1 MSKNISNLSGR
12 IGLKDNL
19 FKQISEN
26 TLSDNPQDIKE
37 IAKKHNLGVS
47 TLHGAESFYEFLRPS
62 HREKKAFVCNG
73 SACMCAG
80 TQDKLKD
87 KLKEKLGDDKVGEMF
102 CLGHCYENHAFHYDG
117 ENYAGKDIEKIDQ
130 ILKGEEI
137 KQEKF
142 FSKSFATTSFLMDD
156 KLSSTDQFKDQLSKF
171 LKSDKKEIV
180 KSLLDSNLT
189 GRGGAGFPT
198 GMKWDF
204 CSKAKGDKKYV
215 ICNADEGDSGAF
227 SDRYLLEDQPL
238 KVIFGMVMC
247 GFVIGSDEGVLYIRG
262 EYPKSIEALNGSI
275 NELKKL
281 GLLGEN
287 ILGTDFSFDLGI
299 CIGQGAYICGEE
311 TALIA
316 SIEAI
321 NGSINELKKLGLL
334 GENILGTNFS
344 FDLGICIGQG
354 AYICGE
360 ETALI
365 ASIEGRRAEVD
376 VRPPFPVTEGL
387 YKKPTV
393 VNNVET
399 LAAAT
404 GILINGSEK
413 FSSIGNKKSAGTKL
427 VCLDSFFNNPGVY
440 EIDMGTPMKK
450 IFNEIGGGYK
460 EPLKAFQ
467 IGGPLGG
474 VVPLSEIENL
484 NLDFQ
489 EFTAKGFMLGHAS
502 VVSIPKDFSMA
513 EYIHH
518 LFEFSA
524 EESCGK
530 CFPGRLGSYR
540 GKEMFDQAKKKTAK
554 IPLKLLEELLVTMKK
569 GCLCALCGAIP
580 TPIQNIL
587 KYFGDEMKND
597 MVKDN

>member
-1 MSKNISNLSGR
+1 MSKNISKLSGR

-19 FKQISEN
+19 FQKLSERS
-26 TLSDNPQDIKE
+26 LSSKNGEGIKE
-37 IAKKHNLGVS
+37 IADKYHVGVS
-47 TLHGAESFYEFLRPS
+47 TIHGAESFYEFLRPE
-62 HREKKAFVCNG
+62 HRAKKAFVCNG

-80 TQDKLKD
+80 TQGNLKKKLQ
-87 KLKEKLGDDKVGEMF
+87 EKLGKDKVGEMF
-102 CLGHCYENHAFHYDG
+102 CLGYCYENHAFHYDG
-117 ENYAGKDIEKIDQ
+117 KNYAGKDINKIEQ
-130 ILKGEEI
+130 IIKGDEI
-137 KQEKF
+137 IQKKF
-142 FSKSFATTSFLMDD
+142 ISKSFAKTSFLMDD
-156 KLSSTDQFKDQLSKF
+156 KLSDLDKFKNELNHF
-171 LKSDKKEIV
+171 LKIDKKEIIQ
-180 KSLLDSNLT
+180 SLLFSNLT

-198 GMKWDF
+198 GLKWDF
-204 CSKAKGDKKYV
+204 CSKTKSDKKYV

-238 KVIFGMVMC
+238 KVIFGMVIC
-247 GFVIGSDEGVLYIRG
+247 GYVIGSDEGVLYIRG

-275 NELKKL
+275 NSLKEA

-287 ILGTDFSFDLGI
+287 ILGSGFSFDL
-299 CIGQGAYICGEE
+299 
-311 TALIA
+311 
-316 SIEAI
+316 
-321 NGSINELKKLGLL
+321 N
-334 GENILGTNFS
+334 
-344 FDLGICIGQG
+344 ICIGQG

-376 VRPPFPVTEGL
+376 VRPPYPVTEGL

-399 LAAAT
+399 LAAAS
-404 GILINGSEK
+404 GILLNGHEK
-413 FSSIGNKKSAGTKL
+413 FAEIGNKKSAGTKL

-450 IFNEIGGGYK
+450 IFYEIGGGLK
-460 EPLKAFQ
+460 EPIKAFQ

-474 VVPLSEIENL
+474 VVPIKEIDKL

-489 EFTAKGFMLGHAS
+489 EFTKAGFMLGHAS
-502 VVSIPKDFSMA
+502 VVSIPEKFNMV

-540 GKEMFDQAKKKTAK
+540 GKEMFDQVKSKTAK
-554 IPLKLLEELLVTMKK
+554 IPLKLLNELLITMQK

-580 TPIQNIL
+580 TPIMNIL
-587 KYFGDEMKND
+587 KYFGDEMKDD
-597 MVKDN
+597 MVKEN

>member
-26 TLSDNPQDIKE
+26 SLSKEPKDIRE

-80 TQDKLKD
+80 TQEPLKE

-102 CLGHCYENHAFHYDG
+102 CLGYCYENHAFHYDG
-117 ENYAGKDIEKIDQ
+117 QNYAGNDIDKID
-130 ILKGEEI
+130 EI
-137 KQEKF
+137 ITGSDLEQEKF
-142 FSKSFATTSFLMDD
+142 YSESFASTSFLMDD
-156 KLSSTDQFKDQLSKF
+156 KLSDINKFKDHLNKF
-171 LKSDKKEIV
+171 INKDKKEII

-215 ICNADEGDSGAF
+215 ICNADEGDSGAY
-227 SDRYLLEDQPL
+227 SDRYLLEDQAL
-238 KVIFGMVMC
+238 KVIFGMVIC
-247 GFVIGSDEGVLYIRG
+247 GYVIGSDEGVLYIRG
-262 EYPKSIEALNGSI
+262 EYPKSIEALNASI
-275 NELKKL
+275 NSLKKE
-281 GLLGEN
+281 GLLGEK
-287 ILGTDFSFDLGI
+287 ILGTD
-299 CIGQGAYICGEE
+299 
-311 TALIA
+311 
-316 SIEAI
+316 
-321 NGSINELKKLGLL
+321 
-334 GENILGTNFS
+334 FS

-399 LAAAT
+399 LAAAA
-404 GILINGSEK
+404 GILLNGAEK
-413 FSSIGNKKSAGTKL
+413 FCAIGNKKSAGTKL
-427 VCLDSFFNNPGVY
+427 VCFDSFFNNPGVY
-440 EIDMGTPMKK
+440 EIEMGTPMKK
-450 IFNEIGGGYK
+450 VLYDIGGGFK
-460 EPLKAFQ
+460 EDIKALQ

-474 VVPLSEIENL
+474 VIPIAEAEKL

-489 EFTAKGFMLGHAS
+489 EFTIAGFMLGHAS
-502 VVSIPKDFSMA
+502 IVSIPKDFPMV

-518 LFEFSA
+518 LFEFTA

-540 GKEMFDQAKKKTAK
+540 GKEMFDQLKSKKAK
-554 IPLKLLEELLVTMKK
+554 IPLKVLNDLLITMKK

-580 TPIQNIL
+580 TPIMNIL

-597 MVKDN
+597 MVNEN

>member
-12 IGLKDNL
+12 IGLKNNL
-19 FKQISEN
+19 FKKISEN
-26 TLSDNPQDIKE
+26 VLSNSPKDIKE
-37 IAKKHNLGVS
+37 IAKEYNLGVS
-47 TLHGAESFYEFLRPS
+47 TLHGAESFYEFLRPA

-80 TQDKLKD
+80 TQEKLKET
-87 KLKEKLGDDKVGEMF
+87 LKEKLGKDKVGEMF
-102 CLGHCYENHAFHYDG
+102 CLGHCYENNAFHYDG

-130 ILKGEEI
+130 ILKGEKI
-137 KQEKF
+137 NQDKF

-156 KLSSTDQFKDQLSKF
+156 KLSSISQVKDQLTKF
-171 LKSDKKEIV
+171 LKTDKKEII

-204 CSKAKGDKKYV
+204 CSKAISEKKYV
-215 ICNADEGDSGAF
+215 VCNADEGDSGAF

-238 KVIFGMVMC
+238 KVLFGMIIC
-247 GFVIGSDEGVLYIRG
+247 GYVIGSNEGVLYIRG
-262 EYPKSIEALNGSI
+262 EYPKSIEAINGCI
-275 NELKKL
+275 NELK
-281 GLLGEN
+281 N
-287 ILGTDFSFDLGI
+287 SR
-299 CIGQGAYICGEE
+299 
-311 TALIA
+311 
-316 SIEAI
+316 
-321 NGSINELKKLGLL
+321 LL

-344 FDLGICIGQG
+344 FDLNICIGQG

-399 LAAAT
+399 LAAAS
-404 GILINGSEK
+404 GILINGADK
-413 FSSIGNKKSAGTKL
+413 FSAIGNKKSAGTKL
-427 VCLDSFFNNPGVY
+427 VCLDSFFNKPGVY
-440 EIDMGTPMKK
+440 EIDMGTPMSK
-450 IFNEIGGGYK
+450 IFNEIGGGHK
-460 EPLKAFQ
+460 EEIKAFQ

-474 VVPLSEIENL
+474 VVPMEEINNL
-484 NLDFQ
+484 NLDFL
-489 EFTAKGFMLGHAS
+489 EFTKKGFMLGHAS
-502 VVSIPKDFSMA
+502 VVSIPKDFPMI

-518 LFEFSA
+518 LFKFSA

-554 IPLKLLEELLVTMKK
+554 IPLKLLNELLVTMQK

-580 TPIQNIL
+580 TPIMNIL

>member
-1 MSKNISNLSGR
+1 VSKNISNLSGR
-12 IGLKDNL
+12 IGLKNNL
-19 FKQISEN
+19 FQKMSERSLN
-26 TLSDNPQDIKE
+26 SKNDQGMKE
-37 IAKKHNLGVS
+37 LAEEYRMGVS
-47 TLHGAESFYEFLRPS
+47 TVHGAESFYEFLRPS
-62 HREKKAFVCNG
+62 HRAKKAFVCNG

-80 TQDKLKD
+80 TQEN
-87 KLKEKLGDDKVGEMF
+87 LKEKLQEKLGKDKVGVMF
-102 CLGHCYENHAFHYDG
+102 CLGHCYENHAFHYNG
-117 ENYAGKDIEKIDQ
+117 ENYAGEDIKKIDQ
-130 ILKGEEI
+130 IVNGEEI

-142 FSKSFATTSFLMDD
+142 FSKSFASTSFLMDD
-156 KLSSTDQFKDQLSKF
+156 KLSTIKQFKDQLSKF
-171 LKSDKKEIV
+171 IKADKKEII

-204 CSKAKGDKKYV
+204 CSKTKSEKKYV
-215 ICNADEGDSGAF
+215 VCNADEGDSGAF

-238 KVIFGMVMC
+238 KVLFGMIIC
-247 GFVIGSDEGVLYIRG
+247 GYVIGGNEGVLYIRG
-262 EYPKSIEALNGSI
+262 EYPKSIEAINGSI
-275 NELKKL
+275 NLLKNEK
-281 GLLGEN
+281 LLGEK
-287 ILGTDFSFDLGI
+287 ILGTDFSFDL
-299 CIGQGAYICGEE
+299 
-311 TALIA
+311 
-316 SIEAI
+316 
-321 NGSINELKKLGLL
+321 N
-334 GENILGTNFS
+334 
-344 FDLGICIGQG
+344 ICIGQG

-399 LAAAT
+399 LAAAS
-404 GILINGSEK
+404 GILINGFEK
-413 FSSIGNKKSAGTKL
+413 FAAIGNKKSAGTKL
-427 VCLDSFFNNPGVY
+427 VCLDSFFNKPGVY
-440 EIDMGTPMKK
+440 EIEMGTPMKK
-450 IFNEIGGGYK
+450 VFYEIGGGLK
-460 EPLKAFQ
+460 KPVKAFQ

-474 VVPLSEIENL
+474 VVPTQEIDKL

-489 EFTAKGFMLGHAS
+489 EFTNAGFMLGHAS
-502 VVSIPKDFSMA
+502 VVSIPKEFSMID
-513 EYIHH
+513 YIHH

-540 GKEMFDQAKKKTAK
+540 GKEMFDQVKKKTAK
-554 IPLKLLEELLVTMKK
+554 IPLKLLNELLITMQK

-580 TPIQNIL
+580 TPIMNIL

-597 MVKDN
+597 IVKEN

>member
-1 MSKNISNLSGR
+1 
-12 IGLKDNL
+12 
-19 FKQISEN
+19 
-26 TLSDNPQDIKE
+26 
-37 IAKKHNLGVS
+37 
-47 TLHGAESFYEFLRPS
+47 
-62 HREKKAFVCNG
+62 
-73 SACMCAG
+73 
-80 TQDKLKD
+80 
-87 KLKEKLGDDKVGEMF
+87 
-102 CLGHCYENHAFHYDG
+102 
-117 ENYAGKDIEKIDQ
+117 
-130 ILKGEEI
+130 
-137 KQEKF
+137 
-142 FSKSFATTSFLMDD
+142 
-156 KLSSTDQFKDQLSKF
+156 
-171 LKSDKKEIV
+171 
-180 KSLLDSNLT
+180 
-189 GRGGAGFPT
+189 
-198 GMKWDF
+198 
-204 CSKAKGDKKYV
+204 
-215 ICNADEGDSGAF
+215 
-227 SDRYLLEDQPL
+227 
-238 KVIFGMVMC
+238 MC

-287 ILGTDFSFDLGI
+287 ILGTD
-299 CIGQGAYICGEE
+299 
-311 TALIA
+311 
-316 SIEAI
+316 
-321 NGSINELKKLGLL
+321 
-334 GENILGTNFS
+334 FS

-474 VVPLSEIENL
+474 VVPLSEMLGINDL
-484 NLDFQ
+484 AP
-489 EFTAKGFMLGHAS
+489 EFTLKNTSKEDVSLSDFTDKT
-502 VVSIPKDFSMA
+502 VVLAFYPGAFTGVCDA
-513 EYIHH
+513 E
-518 LFEFSA
+518 
-524 EESCGK
+524 
-530 CFPGRLGSYR
+530 
-540 GKEMFDQAKKKTAK
+540 M
-554 IPLKLLEELLVTMKK
+554 
-569 GCLCALCGAIP
+569 CALQDNLKSFNDLNAIVLGISVDSP
-580 TPIQNIL
+580 WANGGFSKQYSLEI
-587 KYFGDEMKND
+587 GRASCRER
-597 MVKDN
+597 V

>member
-1 MSKNISNLSGR
+1 VSKNISNLSGR
-12 IGLKDNL
+12 IGLKNNL
-19 FKQISEN
+19 FQKISDRSLN
-26 TLSDNPQDIKE
+26 SSNDDGIKE
-37 IAKKHNLGVS
+37 IADEYNMGVS
-47 TLHGAESFYEFLRPS
+47 TIHGAESFYEFLRPE
-62 HREKKAFVCNG
+62 HRKKKAFVCNG

-80 TQDKLKD
+80 TQDSLKK
-87 KLKEKLGDDKVGEMF
+87 KLKEKLGEDKVGEMF
-102 CLGHCYENHAFHYDG
+102 CLGHCYENSSFHYNG
-117 ENYAGKDIEKIDQ
+117 ENYAGNNIDKIDQ
-130 ILKGEEI
+130 IIKGEDI

-142 FSKSFATTSFLMDD
+142 VSKSFSSTSFLIDD
-156 KLSSTDQFKDQLSKF
+156 KLLNLDQFKSLLKKF
-171 LKSDKKEIV
+171 INLDKKEII
-180 KSLLDSNLT
+180 KSLLDSNLS

-198 GMKWDF
+198 GLKWDF
-204 CSKAKGDKKYV
+204 CAREKSKKKYV

-238 KVIFGMVMC
+238 KVLFGMIIC
-247 GFVIGSDEGVLYIRG
+247 GYVIGSNEGVLYIRG
-262 EYPKSIEALNGSI
+262 EYPKSIEA
-275 NELKKL
+275 
-281 GLLGEN
+281 
-287 ILGTDFSFDLGI
+287 
-299 CIGQGAYICGEE
+299 
-311 TALIA
+311 
-316 SIEAI
+316 I
-321 NGSINELKKLGLL
+321 NGSINALKSSKLL

-344 FDLGICIGQG
+344 FDLNISIGQG

-399 LAAAT
+399 LAVAT
-404 GILINGSEK
+404 GILINGSDK

-427 VCLDSFFNNPGVY
+427 VCFDSFFNNPGVY
-440 EIDMGTPMKK
+440 EVDMCTPMKK
-450 IFNEIGGGYK
+450 IINEIGGGFK
-460 EPLKAFQ
+460 EPVKALQ

-474 VVPLSEIENL
+474 VIPIKEVEKL

-489 EFTAKGFMLGHAS
+489 EFTAAGFMLGHGS
-502 VVSIPKDFSMA
+502 IVSIPKDFSMV

-540 GKEMFDQAKKKTAK
+540 GKEMFDQAINKSKK
-554 IPLKLLEELLVTMKK
+554 IPLKLLNELLITMKN

-580 TPIQNIL
+580 VPIMNIL
-587 KYFGDEMKND
+587 KYFSDEMKD
-597 MVKDN
+597 DIVKDN

>member
-12 IGLKDNL
+12 IGLKNNL
-19 FKQISEN
+19 FQKISERSLASTN
-26 TLSDNPQDIKE
+26 DNGMKE
-37 IAKKHNLGVS
+37 IADQYNVGVS
-47 TLHGAESFYEFLRPS
+47 TIHGAESFYEFLRPS

-80 TQDKLKD
+80 TQVPLKKKLQ
-87 KLKEKLGDDKVGEMF
+87 EKLGENKVGEMF

-117 ENYAGKDIEKIDQ
+117 ENYAGKDINKIDE
-130 ILKGEEI
+130 IIKGKEI

-142 FSKSFATTSFLMDD
+142 FSKSYAKTSFLMDD
-156 KLSSTDQFKDQLSKF
+156 KLSNLDQFKQLFEKVIKIDS
-171 LKSDKKEIV
+171 KEII

-204 CSKAKGDKKYV
+204 CGKTKSEKKYV
-215 ICNADEGDSGAF
+215 VCNADEGDSGAF

-238 KVIFGMVMC
+238 KVLFGMIIC
-247 GFVIGSDEGVLYIRG
+247 GYVIGSNEGVLYIRG
-262 EYPKSIEALNGSI
+262 EYPKSIEAINGSI
-275 NELKKL
+275 NSLKEA

-287 ILGTDFSFDLGI
+287 ILGTNFSFDLNI

-316 SIEAI
+316 SI
-321 NGSINELKKLGLL
+321 
-334 GENILGTNFS
+334 
-344 FDLGICIGQG
+344 D
-354 AYICGE
+354 
-360 ETALI
+360 
-365 ASIEGRRAEVD
+365 GRRAEVD

-404 GILINGSEK
+404 GILIHGADK

-440 EIDMGTPMKK
+440 EIDMGTPIKN
-450 IFNEIGGGYK
+450 IFNDIGGGFK
-460 EPLKAFQ
+460 EAVKALQ

-474 VVPLSEIENL
+474 VVPLTEAEKL

-489 EFTAKGFMLGHAS
+489 EFIEAGFMLGHGS
-502 VVSIPKDFSMA
+502 IVSIPKDFPMV

-540 GKEMFDQAKKKTAK
+540 GKEMFDQFKNKSTK
-554 IPLKLLEELLVTMKK
+554 IPLKLLNELLVTMQK

-580 TPIQNIL
+580 TPIMNIL
-587 KYFGDEMKND
+587 KYFGDELKND
-597 MVKDN
+597 IVKDN

>member
-19 FKQISEN
+19 FQKM
-26 TLSDNPQDIKE
+26 SDRSLNNKNEQGMKE
-37 IAKKHNLGVS
+37 LAEEYKMGVS
-47 TLHGAESFYEFLRPS
+47 TVHGAESFYEFLRPS
-62 HREKKAFVCNG
+62 HREKKAFICNG

-80 TQDKLKD
+80 TQEN
-87 KLKEKLGDDKVGEMF
+87 LKEKLQEKLGKDKVGSMF
-102 CLGHCYENHAFHYDG
+102 CLGHCYENHAFHYNG
-117 ENYAGKDIEKIDQ
+117 ENYAGEDIKNIDQ
-130 ILKGEEI
+130 IINGKEI
-137 KQEKF
+137 KREKF
-142 FSKSFATTSFLMDD
+142 FAKSYATTSFLMDD
-156 KLSSTDQFKDQLSKF
+156 KLSTKDQFKEHLSKF
-171 LKSDKKEIV
+171 LKTDKKEII

-204 CSKAKGDKKYV
+204 CSKTKSEKKYV
-215 ICNADEGDSGAF
+215 VCNADEGDSGAF
-227 SDRYLLEDQPL
+227 SDRYLLEDQSL
-238 KVIFGMVMC
+238 KVLFGMVIC
-247 GFVIGSDEGVLYIRG
+247 GYVIGGNEGVLYIRG
-262 EYPKSIEALNGSI
+262 EYPKSIEAINGSI
-275 NELKKL
+275 NLLKKEK
-281 GLLGEN
+281 LLGEK
-287 ILGTDFSFDLGI
+287 ILGTDFSFDL
-299 CIGQGAYICGEE
+299 
-311 TALIA
+311 
-316 SIEAI
+316 
-321 NGSINELKKLGLL
+321 N
-334 GENILGTNFS
+334 
-344 FDLGICIGQG
+344 ICIGQG

-393 VNNVET
+393 VNNVES

-404 GILINGSEK
+404 GILINGAEK
-413 FSSIGNKKSAGTKL
+413 FSAIGNKKSAGTKL
-427 VCLDSFFNNPGVY
+427 VCLDSFFNKPGVY

-460 EPLKAFQ
+460 KPVKAFQ

-474 VVPLSEIENL
+474 VVPLAEIEKL

-489 EFTAKGFMLGHAS
+489 EFTAGGFMLGHAS
-502 VVSIPKDFSMA
+502 VVSIPKDFNMID
-513 EYIHH
+513 YIHH

-540 GKEMFDQAKKKTAK
+540 GKEMFDQVKNKTAK
-554 IPLKLLEELLVTMKK
+554 IPLKLLNELLITMQK

-580 TPIQNIL
+580 TPIMNIL
-587 KYFGDEMKND
+587 KYFGDELKND
-597 MVKDN
+597 IIKEN

>member
-19 FKQISEN
+19 FKKISEN
-26 TLSDNPQDIKE
+26 SLSNSPKDIKD
-37 IAKKHNLGVS
+37 IAKEYNLGVS

-80 TQDKLKD
+80 TQE
-87 KLKEKLGDDKVGEMF
+87 KLKETLKSKLGDDKVGEMF
-102 CLGHCYENHAFHYDG
+102 CLGHCYENKAFHYDG
-117 ENYAGKDIEKIDQ
+117 ENYAGNDIEKIDQ
-130 ILKGEEI
+130 IIKGEKI
-137 KQEKF
+137 DQDKY
-142 FSKSFATTSFLMDD
+142 FSKSFASTSFLMDD
-156 KLSSTDQFKDQLSKF
+156 KLSTIEKFKDHLDVV
-171 LKSDKKEIV
+171 LKKDKKEIIQ
-180 KSLLDSNLT
+180 SLLNSNLT

-204 CSKAKGDKKYV
+204 CSKAPGDKKYV

-247 GFVIGSDEGVLYIRG
+247 GYVIGSNEGVLYIRG
-262 EYPKSIEALNGSI
+262 EYPKSIEA
-275 NELKKL
+275 
-281 GLLGEN
+281 
-287 ILGTDFSFDLGI
+287 
-299 CIGQGAYICGEE
+299 
-311 TALIA
+311 
-316 SIEAI
+316 I
-321 NGSINELKKLGLL
+321 NGCINQLKQDGLL

-344 FDLGICIGQG
+344 FDLNICIGQG

-399 LAAAT
+399 LAAAA
-404 GILINGSEK
+404 GIILNGAEK
-413 FSSIGNKKSAGTKL
+413 FSAIGNKKSAGTKL
-427 VCLDSFFNNPGVY
+427 VCLDSFFNNPGIY
-440 EIDMGTPMKK
+440 EIEMGTPMKK
-450 IFNEIGGGYK
+450 IFEEIGGGYK
-460 EPLKAFQ
+460 EPVKAFQ

-474 VVPLSEIENL
+474 VVPLSEIDNL

-502 VVSIPKDFSMA
+502 VVSIPKDFPMT

-540 GKEMFDQAKKKTAK
+540 GKEMFDQFKNKTAK
-554 IPLKLLEELLVTMKK
+554 IPLKLLNELLVTMQK

-580 TPIQNIL
+580 TPIMNIL

>member
-1 MSKNISNLSGR
+1 VSKNISNLSGR

-19 FKQISEN
+19 FQKISEN
-26 TLSDNPQDIKE
+26 SLSKSPKDIKE
-37 IAKKHNLGVS
+37 IAKEYNLGVS

-80 TQDKLKD
+80 TQDKLKET
-87 KLKEKLGDDKVGEMF
+87 LKSKLGDDKVGEMF
-102 CLGHCYENHAFHYDG
+102 CLGHCYENKAFHYDG
-117 ENYAGKDIEKIDQ
+117 ENYAGNDIEKIDQ
-130 ILKGEEI
+130 IIKGEKI
-137 KQEKF
+137 DQDKY
-142 FSKSFATTSFLMDD
+142 FSKSFASTSFLMDD
-156 KLSSTDQFKDQLSKF
+156 KLSTIEKFKDQLNLIINK
-171 LKSDKKEIV
+171 DKKEIIQ
-180 KSLLDSNLT
+180 SLLDSNLT

-204 CSKAKGDKKYV
+204 CSKAPGDKKYV

-238 KVIFGMVMC
+238 KVIFGMVVC
-247 GFVIGSDEGVLYIRG
+247 GYVIGSNEGVLYIRG
-262 EYPKSIEALNGSI
+262 EYPKSIEA
-275 NELKKL
+275 
-281 GLLGEN
+281 
-287 ILGTDFSFDLGI
+287 
-299 CIGQGAYICGEE
+299 
-311 TALIA
+311 
-316 SIEAI
+316 I
-321 NGSINELKKLGLL
+321 NGCINLLKQEGLL
-334 GENILGTNFS
+334 GENILGTNFK
-344 FDLGICIGQG
+344 FDLNICIGQG

-399 LAAAT
+399 LAAAA
-404 GILINGSEK
+404 GILLNGAEK
-413 FSSIGNKKSAGTKL
+413 FSAIGNKKSAGTKL
-427 VCLDSFFNNPGVY
+427 VCLDSFFNNPGIY
-440 EIDMGTPMKK
+440 EIEMGTPMKK
-450 IFNEIGGGYK
+450 IFEEIGGGYK
-460 EPLKAFQ
+460 EPVKAFQ

-502 VVSIPKDFSMA
+502 VVSIPKDFPMT

-540 GKEMFDQAKKKTAK
+540 GKEMFDQFKSKTAK
-554 IPLKLLEELLVTMKK
+554 IPLKLLNELLVTMQK

-580 TPIQNIL
+580 TPIMNIL

>member
-1 MSKNISNLSGR
+1 MSKNISNLSGKV
-12 IGLKDNL
+12 GLKYNL
-19 FKQISEN
+19 FQKI
-26 TLSDNPQDIKE
+26 SDNVLNNHPKDNKDIANE
-37 IAKKHNLGVS
+37 YNLGVS
-47 TLHGAESFYEFLRPS
+47 TVYGAESFYEFLRPA

-73 SACMCAG
+73 SACMCSG
-80 TQDKLKD
+80 TQDKLKET
-87 KLKEKLGDDKVGEMF
+87 LREKLGKDKVGTMF
-102 CLGHCYENHAFHYDG
+102 CLGYCYENNAFHYNG

-130 ILKGEEI
+130 IIKGEKI
-137 KQEKF
+137 QQDKY
-142 FSKSFATTSFLMDD
+142 FSKSYATTSFLMDD
-156 KLSSTDQFKDQLSKF
+156 KLLSISQVKEQLTKF
-171 LKSDKKEIV
+171 LKTDKKEII
-180 KSLLDSNLT
+180 KSILDSNLT

-204 CSKAKGDKKYV
+204 CSREKVKKKYV

-238 KVIFGMVMC
+238 KVLFAMIIC
-247 GFVIGSDEGVLYIRG
+247 GYVIGGDEGVLYIRG
-262 EYPKSIEALNGSI
+262 EYPKSIEAINGCI
-275 NELKKL
+275 NELKKA

-287 ILGTDFSFDLGI
+287 ILGTGFSFDI
-299 CIGQGAYICGEE
+299 Y
-311 TALIA
+311 
-316 SIEAI
+316 
-321 NGSINELKKLGLL
+321 
-334 GENILGTNFS
+334 
-344 FDLGICIGQG
+344 ICIGQG

-399 LAAAT
+399 LAAVT
-404 GILINGSEK
+404 GILINGADK
-413 FSSIGNKKSAGTKL
+413 FAAIGNKKSAGTKL
-427 VCLDSFFNNPGVY
+427 VCLDSFFKNPGVY

-460 EPLKAFQ
+460 EPVKAFQ

-474 VVPLSEIENL
+474 VVPLSEIDNL

-489 EFTAKGFMLGHAS
+489 EFSAKGFMLGHAS
-502 VVSIPKDFSMA
+502 VVSIPKDFPMV

-540 GKEMFDQAKKKTAK
+540 GKEMFDQVKNKTAK
-554 IPLKLLEELLVTMKK
+554 IPMQLLNDLLKTMQK

-580 TPIQNIL
+580 TPINNIL
-587 KYFGDEMKND
+587 KYFSSEMKND
-597 MVKDN
+597 ISA

>member
-19 FKQISEN
+19 FKKISEN
-26 TLSDNPQDIKE
+26 SLSNSPKDIKD
-37 IAKKHNLGVS
+37 IAKEYNLGVS

-80 TQDKLKD
+80 TQE
-87 KLKEKLGDDKVGEMF
+87 KLKETLKSKLGDDKVGEMF
-102 CLGHCYENHAFHYDG
+102 CLGHCYENKAFHYDG
-117 ENYAGKDIEKIDQ
+117 ENYAGNDIEKIDQ
-130 ILKGEEI
+130 IIKGEKI
-137 KQEKF
+137 DQDKY
-142 FSKSFATTSFLMDD
+142 FSKSFASTSFLMDD
-156 KLSSTDQFKDQLSKF
+156 KLSTIEKFKDHLDDV
-171 LKSDKKEIV
+171 LKKDKKEIIQ
-180 KSLLDSNLT
+180 SLLNSNLT

-204 CSKAKGDKKYV
+204 CSKAPGDKKYV

-247 GFVIGSDEGVLYIRG
+247 GYVIGSNEGVLYIRG
-262 EYPKSIEALNGSI
+262 EYPKSIEA
-275 NELKKL
+275 
-281 GLLGEN
+281 
-287 ILGTDFSFDLGI
+287 
-299 CIGQGAYICGEE
+299 
-311 TALIA
+311 
-316 SIEAI
+316 I
-321 NGSINELKKLGLL
+321 NGCINQLKQDGLL

-344 FDLGICIGQG
+344 FDLNICIGQG

-399 LAAAT
+399 LAAAA
-404 GILINGSEK
+404 GILLNGAEK

-427 VCLDSFFNNPGVY
+427 VCLDSFFNNPGIY
-440 EIDMGTPMKK
+440 EIEMGTPMEK
-450 IFNEIGGGYK
+450 IFEEIGGGYK
-460 EPLKAFQ
+460 EPVKAFQ

-474 VVPLSEIENL
+474 VVPLSEIDNL

-489 EFTAKGFMLGHAS
+489 DFTAKGFMLGHAS
-502 VVSIPKDFSMA
+502 VVSIPKDFPMT

-540 GKEMFDQAKKKTAK
+540 GKEMFDQFKNKTAK
-554 IPLKLLEELLVTMKK
+554 IPLKLLNELLVTMQK

-580 TPIQNIL
+580 TPIMNIL

>member
-12 IGLKDNL
+12 VGLKNNL
-19 FKQISEN
+19 FKKISEN
-26 TLSDNPQDIKE
+26 VLSNSPKDIKD
-37 IAKKHNLGVS
+37 IAKEYNLGVS
-47 TLHGAESFYEFLRPS
+47 TLHGAESFYEFLRPA

-80 TQDKLKD
+80 TQEKLKET
-87 KLKEKLGDDKVGEMF
+87 LKEKLGNDKVGEMF
-102 CLGHCYENHAFHYDG
+102 CLGHCYENNAFHYNG

-130 ILKGEEI
+130 ILKGEKI
-137 KQEKF
+137 NQDKF

-156 KLSSTDQFKDQLSKF
+156 KLSSISQVEQHLAQF
-171 LKSDKKEIV
+171 LKLDKKEII

-204 CSKAKGDKKYV
+204 CSKAVSEKKYV

-238 KVIFGMVMC
+238 KVLFGMIIC
-247 GFVIGSDEGVLYIRG
+247 GYVIGSNEGVLYIRG
-262 EYPKSIEALNGSI
+262 EYPKSIEAINGCI
-275 NELKKL
+275 NELKK
-281 GLLGEN
+281 
-287 ILGTDFSFDLGI
+287 S
-299 CIGQGAYICGEE
+299 
-311 TALIA
+311 
-316 SIEAI
+316 
-321 NGSINELKKLGLL
+321 GLL

-344 FDLGICIGQG
+344 FDLNICIGQG

-404 GILINGSEK
+404 GILINGAEK
-413 FSSIGNKKSAGTKL
+413 FSAIGNKKSAGTKL

-440 EIDMGTPMKK
+440 EIDMGTPMSK

-460 EPLKAFQ
+460 EEIKAFQ
-467 IGGPLGG
+467 VGGPLGG
-474 VVPLSEIENL
+474 VVPLEEINNL

-502 VVSIPKDFSMA
+502 VVSIPKDFPMI

-554 IPLKLLEELLVTMKK
+554 IPLKLLNELLVTMQK

-580 TPIQNIL
+580 TPIMNIL

>member
-1 MSKNISNLSGR
+1 VSKNISNLSGR
-12 IGLKDNL
+12 VGLKNNL
-19 FKQISEN
+19 FQKMSERSLNSKNDQGMKELAEEYKMGIS
-26 TLSDNPQDIKE
+26 T
-37 IAKKHNLGVS
+37 V
-47 TLHGAESFYEFLRPS
+47 HGAESFYEFLRPS
-62 HREKKAFVCNG
+62 HRAKKAFVCNG

-80 TQDKLKD
+80 TQEG
-87 KLKEKLGDDKVGEMF
+87 LKEKLQEKLGKDKVGAMF
-102 CLGHCYENHAFHYDG
+102 CLGHCYENNAFHYDG
-117 ENYAGKDIEKIDQ
+117 ENYAGDDIKKIDQ
-130 ILKGEEI
+130 IIKGEEI

-142 FSKSFATTSFLMDD
+142 FAKSYASTSFLMDD
-156 KLSSTDQFKDQLSKF
+156 KLSSVEQFRDQLSKY
-171 LKSDKKEIV
+171 LKTDKKEII

-198 GMKWDF
+198 GLKWDF
-204 CSKAKGDKKYV
+204 CSKTKSEKKYV
-215 ICNADEGDSGAF
+215 VCNADEGDSGAF
-227 SDRYLLEDQPL
+227 SDRYLLEDQTL
-238 KVIFGMVMC
+238 KVLFGMVIC
-247 GFVIGSDEGVLYIRG
+247 GYVIGGNEGVLYIRG
-262 EYPKSIEALNGSI
+262 EYPKSIEAINGSI
-275 NELKKL
+275 NLLKKEK
-281 GLLGEN
+281 LLGED
-287 ILGTDFSFDLGI
+287 ILGTDFSFDL
-299 CIGQGAYICGEE
+299 
-311 TALIA
+311 
-316 SIEAI
+316 
-321 NGSINELKKLGLL
+321 N
-334 GENILGTNFS
+334 
-344 FDLGICIGQG
+344 ICIGQG

-393 VNNVET
+393 VNNVES

-404 GILINGSEK
+404 GILINGAEK
-413 FSSIGNKKSAGTKL
+413 FSAIGNKKSAGTKL

-440 EIDMGTPMKK
+440 EIDMGTPIKK

-460 EPLKAFQ
+460 EPIKAFQ

-474 VVPLSEIENL
+474 VVPLEEAEKL

-489 EFTAKGFMLGHAS
+489 EFTAGGFMLGHAS
-502 VVSIPKDFSMA
+502 VVSIPKDFNMI

-540 GKEMFDQAKKKTAK
+540 GKEMFDQVKNKTSK
-554 IPLKLLEELLVTMKK
+554 IPLKLLNELLVTMQK

-580 TPIQNIL
+580 TPIMNIL
-587 KYFGDEMKND
+587 KYFGDELKND
-597 MVKDN
+597 IIKEN

>member
-1 MSKNISNLSGR
+1 MSKNISNLSGKV
-12 IGLKDNL
+12 GLKYNL
-19 FKQISEN
+19 FQKI
-26 TLSDNPQDIKE
+26 SDNVLKNHPKDNKDIANE
-37 IAKKHNLGVS
+37 YNLGVS
-47 TLHGAESFYEFLRPS
+47 TVYGAESFYEFLRPA

-73 SACMCAG
+73 SACMCSG
-80 TQDKLKD
+80 TQDKLKET
-87 KLKEKLGDDKVGEMF
+87 LREKLGKDKVGTMF
-102 CLGHCYENHAFHYDG
+102 CLGYCYENNAFHYNG

-130 ILKGEEI
+130 IIKGEKI
-137 KQEKF
+137 QQDKY
-142 FSKSFATTSFLMDD
+142 FSKSYATTSFLMDD
-156 KLSSTDQFKDQLSKF
+156 KLLSISQVKEQLTKF
-171 LKSDKKEIV
+171 LKTDKKEII
-180 KSLLDSNLT
+180 KTILDSNLT

-204 CSKAKGDKKYV
+204 CSREKVKKKYV

-238 KVIFGMVMC
+238 KVLFAMIIC
-247 GFVIGSDEGVLYIRG
+247 GYVIGSDEGVLYIRG
-262 EYPKSIEALNGSI
+262 EYPKSIEAINGCI
-275 NELKKL
+275 NELKKA

-287 ILGTDFSFDLGI
+287 ILGTGFSFDI
-299 CIGQGAYICGEE
+299 Y
-311 TALIA
+311 
-316 SIEAI
+316 
-321 NGSINELKKLGLL
+321 
-334 GENILGTNFS
+334 
-344 FDLGICIGQG
+344 ICIGQG

-399 LAAAT
+399 LAAVT
-404 GILINGSEK
+404 GILINGAAK
-413 FSSIGNKKSAGTKL
+413 FAAIGNKKSAGTKL
-427 VCLDSFFNNPGVY
+427 VCLDSFFKNPGVY

-460 EPLKAFQ
+460 EPVKAFQ

-474 VVPLSEIENL
+474 VVPLSEIDNL

-489 EFTAKGFMLGHAS
+489 EFSAKGFMLGHAS
-502 VVSIPKDFSMA
+502 VVSIPKDFPMV

-540 GKEMFDQAKKKTAK
+540 GKEMFDQVKNKTAK
-554 IPLKLLEELLVTMKK
+554 IPLKLLNDLLVTMQK

-580 TPIQNIL
+580 TPIMNIL
-587 KYFGDEMKND
+587 KYFSNEMKND
-597 MVKDN
+597 ISA

>member
-1 MSKNISNLSGR
+1 MSKNISKLSGKV
-12 IGLKDNL
+12 GLKNNL
-19 FKQISEN
+19 FQKISERSLKPN
-26 TLSDNPQDIKE
+26 KDKDIKDLADE
-37 IAKKHNLGVS
+37 YNMGVS
-47 TLHGAESFYEFLRPS
+47 TIHGAESFYEFLRPA

-80 TQDKLKD
+80 TQENLKKKLES
-87 KLKEKLGDDKVGEMF
+87 KLGKEKVGHMF
-102 CLGHCYENHAFHYDG
+102 CLGHCYENNSFHYNG
-117 ENYAGKDIEKIDQ
+117 QNYAGEDINKIDQ
-130 ILKGEEI
+130 IIKGENI
-137 KQEKF
+137 KQKKF
-142 FSKSFATTSFLMDD
+142 ASKSFASTSFLMDESI
-156 KLSSTDQFKDQLSKF
+156 LNIDQFKKLLEKYINTE
-171 LKSDKKEIV
+171 KKEII
-180 KSLLDSNLT
+180 KSLTDSNLS

-204 CSKAKGDKKYV
+204 CGREKSEKKYV
-215 ICNADEGDSGAF
+215 VCNADEGDSGAF

-238 KVIFGMVMC
+238 KVLFGMVIC
-247 GFVIGSDEGVLYIRG
+247 GYVIGGDEGVLYIRG
-262 EYPKSIEALNGSI
+262 EYPKSIES
-275 NELKKL
+275 
-281 GLLGEN
+281 
-287 ILGTDFSFDLGI
+287 
-299 CIGQGAYICGEE
+299 
-311 TALIA
+311 
-316 SIEAI
+316 I
-321 NGSINELKKLGLL
+321 NGSINALKESKLL
-334 GENILGTNFS
+334 GKNILGTNFS
-344 FDLGICIGQG
+344 FDLNICIGQG

-404 GILINGSEK
+404 GILVHGSEK

-427 VCLDSFFNNPGVY
+427 VCFDSFFNNPGIY
-440 EIDMGTPMKK
+440 EIDMCTPMKK
-450 IFNEIGGGYK
+450 VINEIGGGFK
-460 EPLKAFQ
+460 EPVKALQ

-474 VVPLSEIENL
+474 VVPLEIAEKL

-489 EFTAKGFMLGHAS
+489 EFTNAGFMLGHGS
-502 VVSIPKDFSMA
+502 IVSIPKNFKMI

-518 LFEFSA
+518 LFEFTA

-530 CFPGRLGSYR
+530 CFPGRIGSYR
-540 GKEMFDQAKKKTAK
+540 GKEMFDQALNKSHK
-554 IPLKLLEELLVTMKK
+554 IPMKILNDLLKTMKE

-580 TPIQNIL
+580 VPISNIL

-597 MVKDN
+597 ILTEN

>member
-1 MSKNISNLSGR
+1 MSKNISKLSGR
-12 IGLKDNL
+12 IGLKNNL
-19 FKQISEN
+19 FQKISERSLASTN
-26 TLSDNPQDIKE
+26 DNGMKE
-37 IAKKHNLGVS
+37 IADQYNVGVS
-47 TLHGAESFYEFLRPS
+47 TIHGAESFYEFLRPS

-80 TQDKLKD
+80 TQAPLKKKLQ
-87 KLKEKLGDDKVGEMF
+87 EKLGKDKVGEMF

-117 ENYAGKDIEKIDQ
+117 ENYAGKDINKIDE
-130 ILKGEEI
+130 IIKGEEI

-142 FSKSFATTSFLMDD
+142 FSKSYAKTSFLMDD
-156 KLSSTDQFKDQLSKF
+156 KLSNLDQFKQLFEKVI
-171 LKSDKKEIV
+171 KIDKKEIT

-198 GMKWDF
+198 GMKWGF
-204 CSKAKGDKKYV
+204 CEKEKSEKKYV
-215 ICNADEGDSGAF
+215 VCNADEGDSGAF

-238 KVIFGMVMC
+238 KVLFGMVIC
-247 GFVIGSDEGVLYIRG
+247 GYVIGSNEGVLYIRG
-262 EYPKSIEALNGSI
+262 EYPKSIEA
-275 NELKKL
+275 
-281 GLLGEN
+281 
-287 ILGTDFSFDLGI
+287 
-299 CIGQGAYICGEE
+299 
-311 TALIA
+311 
-316 SIEAI
+316 I
-321 NGSINELKKLGLL
+321 NGSINSLKEAGLL

-344 FDLGICIGQG
+344 FDLNICIGQG

-404 GILINGSEK
+404 GILIHGADK

-440 EIDMGTPMKK
+440 EIDMGTPIKN
-450 IFNEIGGGYK
+450 IFNDIGGGFK
-460 EPLKAFQ
+460 ESVKALQ

-474 VVPLSEIENL
+474 VVPLIEAEKL

-489 EFTAKGFMLGHAS
+489 EFTEAGFTLGHAGI
-502 VVSIPKDFSMA
+502 VSIPKDFPMV

-540 GKEMFDQAKKKTAK
+540 GKEMFDQFKSKSAK
-554 IPLKLLEELLVTMKK
+554 IPLKLLNELLVTMQK

-580 TPIQNIL
+580 TPIMNIL
-587 KYFGDEMKND
+587 KYFGDELKND
-597 MVKDN
+597 IVNDN

>member
-1 MSKNISNLSGR
+1 MSKNISKLSGR
-12 IGLKDNL
+12 IGLKNNL
-19 FKQISEN
+19 FQKISER
-26 TLSDNPQDIKE
+26 SSKS
-37 IAKKHNLGVS
+37 KKDESMKVLADEYNMGVS
-47 TLHGAESFYEFLRPS
+47 TIHGAESFYEFLRPS
-62 HREKKAFVCNG
+62 HREKKAFICNG

-80 TQDKLKD
+80 TQKNLKNKL
-87 KLKEKLGDDKVGEMF
+87 ENKLGKGKVGEMF

-117 ENYAGKDIEKIDQ
+117 ENYAGEDINMIDQ
-130 ILKGEEI
+130 IIKGENI
-137 KQEKF
+137 KQKKF
-142 FSKSFATTSFLMDD
+142 SSKSFASTSFLMDE
-156 KLSSTDQFKDQLSKF
+156 KLLNIDQFKELLKKF
-171 LKSDKKEIV
+171 INTDKKEII
-180 KSLLDSNLT
+180 KSLTDSNLS

-204 CSKAKGDKKYV
+204 CGREKSEKKYV
-215 ICNADEGDSGAF
+215 VCNADEGDSGAF

-238 KVIFGMVMC
+238 KVLFGMVIC
-247 GFVIGSDEGVLYIRG
+247 GYVIGSDEGVLYIRG
-262 EYPKSIEALNGSI
+262 EYRKSIES
-275 NELKKL
+275 
-281 GLLGEN
+281 
-287 ILGTDFSFDLGI
+287 
-299 CIGQGAYICGEE
+299 
-311 TALIA
+311 
-316 SIEAI
+316 I
-321 NGSINELKKLGLL
+321 NGSINALKKSKLL
-334 GENILGTNFS
+334 GKNILGTNFS
-344 FDLGICIGQG
+344 FDLNICIGQG

-404 GILINGSEK
+404 GIFIHGPDK

-427 VCLDSFFNNPGVY
+427 VCFDSFFNNPGVY
-440 EIDMGTPMKK
+440 EVDMCAPMKK
-450 IFNEIGGGYK
+450 IINEIGGGFK
-460 EPLKAFQ
+460 EPVKALQ

-474 VVPLSEIENL
+474 VVPIKEVEKL

-489 EFTAKGFMLGHAS
+489 EFIAAGFMLGHGGI
-502 VVSIPKDFSMA
+502 VSIPKDFSMV

-530 CFPGRLGSYR
+530 CFPGRIGSYR
-540 GKEMFDQAKKKTAK
+540 GKEMFDQAINKSKK
-554 IPLKLLEELLVTMKK
+554 IPAKLLNELLVTMKK

-580 TPIQNIL
+580 VPIMNIL
-587 KYFGDEMKND
+587 KYFSDEMKND
-597 MVKDN
+597 IVQEN

>member
-1 MSKNISNLSGR
+1 MSKNISNLSGKV
-12 IGLKDNL
+12 GLKHNL
-19 FKQISEN
+19 FQKI
-26 TLSDNPQDIKE
+26 SDNVLKNHPKNNKE
-37 IAKKHNLGVS
+37 IANEYNLGVS
-47 TLHGAESFYEFLRPS
+47 TVYGAESFYEFLRPA

-73 SACMCAG
+73 SACLCAG
-80 TQDKLKD
+80 TQDKLKQT
-87 KLKEKLGDDKVGEMF
+87 LKAKLGDDKVGSMF
-102 CLGHCYENHAFHYDG
+102 CLGHCYENNAFHYNG

-130 ILKGEEI
+130 ILKGEKI
-137 KQEKF
+137 KQDKF
-142 FSKSFATTSFLMDD
+142 FSKSYATTNFLMDD
-156 KLSSTDQFKDQLSKF
+156 KLSSIKQVKEQLTKF
-171 LKSDKKEIV
+171 LKTDKKEII
-180 KSLLDSNLT
+180 KSILDSNLT

-204 CSKAKGDKKYV
+204 CSREKVKKKYV

-227 SDRYLLEDQPL
+227 SDRYLLEEQPL
-238 KVIFGMVMC
+238 KVLFAMIIC
-247 GFVIGSDEGVLYIRG
+247 GYVIGGDEGVLYIRG
-262 EYPKSIEALNGSI
+262 EYPKSIEAINGSI
-275 NELKKL
+275 NELKKA
-281 GLLGEN
+281 GLLGKN
-287 ILGTDFSFDLGI
+287 ILGTDFSFDI
-299 CIGQGAYICGEE
+299 Y
-311 TALIA
+311 
-316 SIEAI
+316 
-321 NGSINELKKLGLL
+321 
-334 GENILGTNFS
+334 
-344 FDLGICIGQG
+344 ICIGQG

-399 LAAAT
+399 LAAVT
-404 GILINGSEK
+404 GILINGADK
-413 FSSIGNKKSAGTKL
+413 FAAIGNKKSAGTKL
-427 VCLDSFFNNPGVY
+427 VCLDSFFKNPGVY

-460 EPLKAFQ
+460 EPVKAFQ

-474 VVPLSEIENL
+474 VVPLIEIDNL

-489 EFTAKGFMLGHAS
+489 EFSAKGFMLGHAS
-502 VVSIPKDFSMA
+502 VVSIPKDFPMV

-540 GKEMFDQAKKKTAK
+540 GKEMFDQVKKKTAK
-554 IPLKLLEELLVTMKK
+554 IPLKLLNDLLVTMQK

-580 TPIQNIL
+580 TPIMNIL
-587 KYFGDEMKND
+587 KYFSNEMKND
-597 MVKDN
+597 ISA

>member
-1 MSKNISNLSGR
+1 VSKNISNLSGR
-12 IGLKDNL
+12 IGLKNNL
-19 FKQISEN
+19 FQKMSERSLNSKNDQGMKELAEEYKMGIS
-26 TLSDNPQDIKE
+26 T
-37 IAKKHNLGVS
+37 V
-47 TLHGAESFYEFLRPS
+47 HGAESFYEFLRPS

-80 TQDKLKD
+80 TQGQLKKKLQ
-87 KLKEKLGDDKVGEMF
+87 EKLGEDKVGEMF

-117 ENYAGKDIEKIDQ
+117 ENYAGEDIKKIDQ
-130 ILKGEEI
+130 IISGHEI

-142 FSKSFATTSFLMDD
+142 FSKSYATTSFLMDD
-156 KLSSTDQFKDQLSKF
+156 KLSTIDQFKELLSKF
-171 LKSDKKEIV
+171 LKTDKKEII

-204 CSKAKGDKKYV
+204 CSKTKSKKKYV
-215 ICNADEGDSGAF
+215 VCNADEGDSGAF

-238 KVIFGMVMC
+238 KVLFGMVIC
-247 GFVIGSDEGVLYIRG
+247 GYVIGGNEGVLYIRG
-262 EYPKSIEALNGSI
+262 EYPKSIEAINGSI
-275 NELKKL
+275 NLLKNEK
-281 GLLGEN
+281 LLGEK
-287 ILGTDFSFDLGI
+287 ILGTDFSFDL
-299 CIGQGAYICGEE
+299 
-311 TALIA
+311 
-316 SIEAI
+316 
-321 NGSINELKKLGLL
+321 N
-334 GENILGTNFS
+334 
-344 FDLGICIGQG
+344 ICIGQG

-393 VNNVET
+393 VNNVES

-404 GILINGSEK
+404 GILINGPEK
-413 FSSIGNKKSAGTKL
+413 FSAIGNKKSAGTKL
-427 VCLDSFFNNPGVY
+427 VCLDSFFKNPGVY

-460 EPLKAFQ
+460 EPIKAFQ

-474 VVPLSEIENL
+474 IVPLTEVEKL

-489 EFTAKGFMLGHAS
+489 EFTTGGFMLGHAS
-502 VVSIPKDFSMA
+502 VVSIPKDFNMID
-513 EYIHH
+513 YIHH

-540 GKEMFDQAKKKTAK
+540 GKEMFDQVKNKTAK
-554 IPLKLLEELLVTMKK
+554 IPLKLLNELLVTMQK

-580 TPIQNIL
+580 TPIMNIL
-587 KYFGDEMKND
+587 KYFGDELKND
-597 MVKDN
+597 IIHEN

>member
-12 IGLKDNL
+12 VGLKNNL
-19 FKQISEN
+19 FKKISEN
-26 TLSDNPQDIKE
+26 VLSNSPKDIKD
-37 IAKKHNLGVS
+37 IAKEYNLGVS
-47 TLHGAESFYEFLRPS
+47 TLHGAESFYEFLRPA

-80 TQDKLKD
+80 TQEKLKET
-87 KLKEKLGDDKVGEMF
+87 LKEKLGNDKVGEMF
-102 CLGHCYENHAFHYDG
+102 CLGHCYENNAFHYNG

-130 ILKGEEI
+130 ILKGEKI
-137 KQEKF
+137 NQDKF

-156 KLSSTDQFKDQLSKF
+156 KLSSISQVEQHLAQF
-171 LKSDKKEIV
+171 LKLDKKEII

-204 CSKAKGDKKYV
+204 CSKAVSEKKYV

-238 KVIFGMVMC
+238 KVLFGMIIC
-247 GFVIGSDEGVLYIRG
+247 GYVIGSNEGVLYVRG
-262 EYPKSIEALNGSI
+262 EYPKSIETINGCI
-275 NELKKL
+275 NELKK
-281 GLLGEN
+281 
-287 ILGTDFSFDLGI
+287 S
-299 CIGQGAYICGEE
+299 
-311 TALIA
+311 
-316 SIEAI
+316 
-321 NGSINELKKLGLL
+321 GLL

-344 FDLGICIGQG
+344 FDLNICIGQG

-404 GILINGSEK
+404 GILINGAEK
-413 FSSIGNKKSAGTKL
+413 FSAIGNKKSAGTKL

-440 EIDMGTPMKK
+440 EIDMGTPMSK

-460 EPLKAFQ
+460 EEIKAFQ
-467 IGGPLGG
+467 VGGPLGG
-474 VVPLSEIENL
+474 VVPLEEINNL
-484 NLDFQ
+484 NLNFQ

-502 VVSIPKDFSMA
+502 VVCIPKDFPMI

-554 IPLKLLEELLVTMKK
+554 IPLKLLNELLVTMQK

-580 TPIQNIL
+580 TPIMNIL

>member
-19 FKQISEN
+19 FKKISEN
-26 TLSDNPQDIKE
+26 SLSSSPKDIKD
-37 IAKKHNLGVS
+37 IAKEYNLGVS

-62 HREKKAFVCNG
+62 HRAKKAFVCNG

-80 TQDKLKD
+80 TQDKLKET
-87 KLKEKLGDDKVGEMF
+87 LKSRLGDDKVGEMF
-102 CLGHCYENHAFHYDG
+102 CLGHCYENKAFHYDG
-117 ENYAGKDIEKIDQ
+117 ENYAGNDIEKIDQ
-130 ILKGEEI
+130 IIKGEKI
-137 KQEKF
+137 DQDKY
-142 FSKSFATTSFLMDD
+142 FSKSFASTSFLMDD
-156 KLSSTDQFKDQLSKF
+156 KLSTIEKFKEHLDVV
-171 LKSDKKEIV
+171 LKKDKKEIIQ
-180 KSLLDSNLT
+180 SLLNSNLT

-204 CSKAKGDKKYV
+204 CSKAPGDKKYV

-247 GFVIGSDEGVLYIRG
+247 GYVIGSNEGVLYIRG
-262 EYPKSIEALNGSI
+262 EYPKSIEA
-275 NELKKL
+275 
-281 GLLGEN
+281 
-287 ILGTDFSFDLGI
+287 
-299 CIGQGAYICGEE
+299 
-311 TALIA
+311 
-316 SIEAI
+316 I
-321 NGSINELKKLGLL
+321 NGCINQLKQDGLL

-344 FDLGICIGQG
+344 FDLNICIGQG

-399 LAAAT
+399 LAAAA
-404 GILINGSEK
+404 GILLNGAEK
-413 FSSIGNKKSAGTKL
+413 FSAIGNKKSAGTKL
-427 VCLDSFFNNPGVY
+427 VCLDSFFNNPGIY
-440 EIDMGTPMKK
+440 EIEMGTPMKK
-450 IFNEIGGGYK
+450 IFEEIGGGYK
-460 EPLKAFQ
+460 EPVKAFQ

-474 VVPLSEIENL
+474 VVPLSEIDNL

-502 VVSIPKDFSMA
+502 VVSIPKDFPMT

-540 GKEMFDQAKKKTAK
+540 GKEMFDQFKSKTAK
-554 IPLKLLEELLVTMKK
+554 IPLKLLNELLVTMQK

-580 TPIQNIL
+580 TPIMNIL

>member
-1 MSKNISNLSGR
+1 
-12 IGLKDNL
+12 
-19 FKQISEN
+19 
-26 TLSDNPQDIKE
+26 
-37 IAKKHNLGVS
+37 
-47 TLHGAESFYEFLRPS
+47 
-62 HREKKAFVCNG
+62 
-73 SACMCAG
+73 
-80 TQDKLKD
+80 
-87 KLKEKLGDDKVGEMF
+87 MF
-102 CLGHCYENHAFHYDG
+102 CLGHCYENNAFHYDG

-130 ILKGEEI
+130 ILKGENI
-137 KQEKF
+137 KQDKF
-142 FSKSFATTSFLMDD
+142 FSKSYATTSFLMDD
-156 KLSSTDQFKDQLSKF
+156 KLSSTDQFKDQLNKF
-171 LKSDKKEIV
+171 LKVDKQEII
-180 KSLLDSNLT
+180 KSLLNSNLT
-189 GRGGAGFPT
+189 GRGGAGFPA

-247 GFVIGSDEGVLYIRG
+247 GYVIGSDEGVLYIRG
-262 EYPKSIEALNGSI
+262 EYPKSIEAINGCI

-281 GLLGEN
+281 GLLGKN
-287 ILGTDFSFDLGI
+287 ILGNKFSFDL
-299 CIGQGAYICGEE
+299 
-311 TALIA
+311 
-316 SIEAI
+316 
-321 NGSINELKKLGLL
+321 N
-334 GENILGTNFS
+334 
-344 FDLGICIGQG
+344 ICIGQG

-404 GILINGSEK
+404 GILINGAEK
-413 FSSIGNKKSAGTKL
+413 FAAIGNKKSAGTKL

-474 VVPLSEIENL
+474 VVPLSEIDNL

-489 EFTAKGFMLGHAS
+489 EFTSKGFMLGHAS
-502 VVSIPKDFSMA
+502 IVSIPKDFLMT

-540 GKEMFDQAKKKTAK
+540 GKEMFDQVKKKTAK
-554 IPLKLLEELLVTMKK
+554 IPLKLLNELLVTMKK

-580 TPIQNIL
+580 TPIMNIL
-587 KYFGDEMKND
+587 KYFGDEMKAD

>member
-12 IGLKDNL
+12 IGLKNNL
-19 FKQISEN
+19 FQKMSERSLNSKNDQGMKELAEEYKMGIS
-26 TLSDNPQDIKE
+26 T
-37 IAKKHNLGVS
+37 V
-47 TLHGAESFYEFLRPS
+47 HGAESFYEFLRPS

-80 TQDKLKD
+80 TQEG
-87 KLKEKLGDDKVGEMF
+87 LKEKLQEKLGKDKVGVMF
-102 CLGHCYENHAFHYDG
+102 CLGHCYENNAFHYNG
-117 ENYAGKDIEKIDQ
+117 ENYAGDDIKKIDQ
-130 ILKGEEI
+130 IIKGEEI

-142 FSKSFATTSFLMDD
+142 FAKSYASTSFLMDD
-156 KLSSTDQFKDQLSKF
+156 KLSTIEQFRDQLSKY
-171 LKSDKKEIV
+171 LKTDKKEII

-198 GMKWDF
+198 GLKWDF
-204 CSKAKGDKKYV
+204 CSKTKSEKKYV
-215 ICNADEGDSGAF
+215 VCNADEGDSGAF
-227 SDRYLLEDQPL
+227 SDRYLLEDQTL
-238 KVIFGMVMC
+238 KVLFGMVIC
-247 GFVIGSDEGVLYIRG
+247 GYVIGGNEGVLYIRG
-262 EYPKSIEALNGSI
+262 EYPKSIEAINGSI
-275 NELKKL
+275 NLLKKEK
-281 GLLGEN
+281 LLGED
-287 ILGTDFSFDLGI
+287 ILGTDFSFDL
-299 CIGQGAYICGEE
+299 
-311 TALIA
+311 
-316 SIEAI
+316 
-321 NGSINELKKLGLL
+321 N
-334 GENILGTNFS
+334 
-344 FDLGICIGQG
+344 ICIGQG

-393 VNNVET
+393 VNNVES

-404 GILINGSEK
+404 GILINGAEK
-413 FSSIGNKKSAGTKL
+413 FSAIGNKKSAGTKL

-440 EIDMGTPMKK
+440 EIDMGTPIKK
-450 IFNEIGGGYK
+450 IFNEFGGGYK
-460 EPLKAFQ
+460 EPVKAFQ

-474 VVPLSEIENL
+474 VVPLEEAEKL

-489 EFTAKGFMLGHAS
+489 EFTAGGFMLGHAS
-502 VVSIPKDFSMA
+502 VVSIPKDFNMID
-513 EYIHH
+513 YIHH

-540 GKEMFDQAKKKTAK
+540 GKEMFDQVKNKTSK
-554 IPLKLLEELLVTMKK
+554 IPLKLLNELLVTMQK

-580 TPIQNIL
+580 TPIMNIL
-587 KYFGDEMKND
+587 KYFGDELKND
-597 MVKDN
+597 IIKEN

>member
-12 IGLKDNL
+12 VGLKNNL
-19 FKQISEN
+19 FQKMSERSLNSKNDQGMKELAEEYKMGIS
-26 TLSDNPQDIKE
+26 T
-37 IAKKHNLGVS
+37 V
-47 TLHGAESFYEFLRPS
+47 HGAESFYEFLRPS

-80 TQDKLKD
+80 TQES
-87 KLKEKLGDDKVGEMF
+87 LKEKLQEKLGKDKVGAMF
-102 CLGHCYENHAFHYDG
+102 CLGHCYENNAFHYDG
-117 ENYAGKDIEKIDQ
+117 ENYAGDDIKKIDQ
-130 ILKGEEI
+130 IIKGEEI

-142 FSKSFATTSFLMDD
+142 FAKSYASTSFLMDD
-156 KLSSTDQFKDQLSKF
+156 KLSSVEQFRDQLSKY
-171 LKSDKKEIV
+171 LKTDKKEII

-204 CSKAKGDKKYV
+204 CSKTKSEKKYV
-215 ICNADEGDSGAF
+215 VCNADEGDSGAF

-238 KVIFGMVMC
+238 KVLFAMIIC
-247 GFVIGSDEGVLYIRG
+247 GFAIGGDEGVLYIRG
-262 EYPKSIEALNGSI
+262 EYPKSIEAINGCI
-275 NELKKL
+275 NELKDKK
-281 GLLGEN
+281 LLGKD
-287 ILGTDFSFDLGI
+287 ILGTKFSFDL
-299 CIGQGAYICGEE
+299 
-311 TALIA
+311 
-316 SIEAI
+316 
-321 NGSINELKKLGLL
+321 N
-334 GENILGTNFS
+334 
-344 FDLGICIGQG
+344 ICIGQG

-393 VNNVET
+393 VNNVES

-404 GILINGSEK
+404 GIFLNGANK
-413 FSSIGNKKSAGTKL
+413 FSAIGNKKSAGTKL
-427 VCLDSFFNNPGVY
+427 VCLDSFFKNPGVY
-440 EIDMGTPMKK
+440 EIDMGTSMKK
-450 IFNEIGGGYK
+450 IFNEIGGGFK
-460 EPLKAFQ
+460 EPVKALQ
-467 IGGPLGG
+467 VGGPLGG
-474 VVPLSEIENL
+474 VIPIAEAEKL

-489 EFTAKGFMLGHAS
+489 EFSAAGFMLGHAS
-502 VVSIPKDFSMA
+502 IVSIPKNFSMV

-518 LFEFSA
+518 LFKFSA

-540 GKEMFDQAKKKTAK
+540 GKEMFDQAKNKTAK
-554 IPLKLLEELLVTMKK
+554 IPLKLLNELLVTMQK

-580 TPIQNIL
+580 MPIMNIL

>member
-12 IGLKDNL
+12 IGLKNNL
-19 FKQISEN
+19 FQKISERSLKSKN
-26 TLSDNPQDIKE
+26 DSGIKE
-37 IAKKHNLGVS
+37 IAEEYKMGVS
-47 TLHGAESFYEFLRPS
+47 TIHGAESFYEFLRPS

-80 TQDKLKD
+80 TQETLKK
-87 KLKEKLGDDKVGEMF
+87 KLKEKLGEDKVGEMF

-117 ENYAGKDIEKIDQ
+117 ENYAGKDINQIDKI
-130 ILKGEEI
+130 IKGENI
-137 KQEKF
+137 KQDKYI
-142 FSKSFATTSFLMDD
+142 SKSFATTSFLMDD
-156 KLSSTDQFKDQLSKF
+156 KLSNIDQVKNNLKKF
-171 LKSDKKEIV
+171 LNTDKKEIV
-180 KSLLDSNLT
+180 NSLLSSNLT

-204 CSKAKGDKKYV
+204 CSKAKSEKKYV
-215 ICNADEGDSGAF
+215 VCNADEGDSGAF

-238 KVIFGMVMC
+238 KVLFGMIIC
-247 GFVIGSDEGVLYIRG
+247 GYVIGSNEGVLYIRG
-262 EYPKSIEALNGSI
+262 EYPKSIEA
-275 NELKKL
+275 
-281 GLLGEN
+281 
-287 ILGTDFSFDLGI
+287 
-299 CIGQGAYICGEE
+299 
-311 TALIA
+311 
-316 SIEAI
+316 I
-321 NGSINELKKLGLL
+321 NGSINELKNAGLL
-334 GENILGTNFS
+334 GEKILGTNFS
-344 FDLGICIGQG
+344 FDLNICIGQG

-404 GILINGSEK
+404 GILLNGPDK
-413 FSSIGNKKSAGTKL
+413 FSAIGNKKSAGTKL

-450 IFNEIGGGYK
+450 IFEEFGGGLK
-460 EPLKAFQ
+460 EDIKAFQ

-474 VVPLSEIENL
+474 VVPASEIEKL

-489 EFTAKGFMLGHAS
+489 EFTAAGFMLGHAS
-502 VVSIPKDFSMA
+502 VVSIPKNFSMA

-540 GKEMFDQAKKKTAK
+540 GKEMFDQLKKGTSK
-554 IPLKLLEELLVTMKK
+554 IPIKLLNELLITMKK

-580 TPIQNIL
+580 TPIMNIL

-597 MVKDN
+597 ILKDN

>member
-1 MSKNISNLSGR
+1 MSKNISNLSGKV
-12 IGLKDNL
+12 GLKHNL
-19 FKQISEN
+19 FQKI
-26 TLSDNPQDIKE
+26 SDNVLKNHPKDNKDIANE
-37 IAKKHNLGVS
+37 YNLGVS
-47 TLHGAESFYEFLRPS
+47 TVYGAESFYEFLRPA

-73 SACMCAG
+73 SACMCSG
-80 TQDKLKD
+80 TQDKLKET
-87 KLKEKLGDDKVGEMF
+87 LREKLGKDKVGTMF
-102 CLGHCYENHAFHYDG
+102 CLGYCYENNAFHYNG

-130 ILKGEEI
+130 IIKGEKI
-137 KQEKF
+137 QQDKY
-142 FSKSFATTSFLMDD
+142 FSKSYATTSFLMDD
-156 KLSSTDQFKDQLSKF
+156 KLLSISQVKEQLTKF
-171 LKSDKKEIV
+171 LKTDKKEII
-180 KSLLDSNLT
+180 KTILDSNLT

-204 CSKAKGDKKYV
+204 CSREKVKKKYV

-238 KVIFGMVMC
+238 KVLFAMIIC
-247 GFVIGSDEGVLYIRG
+247 GYVIGSDEGVLYIRG
-262 EYPKSIEALNGSI
+262 EYPKSIEAINGCI
-275 NELKKL
+275 NELKKA

-287 ILGTDFSFDLGI
+287 ILGTGFSFDI
-299 CIGQGAYICGEE
+299 Y
-311 TALIA
+311 
-316 SIEAI
+316 
-321 NGSINELKKLGLL
+321 
-334 GENILGTNFS
+334 
-344 FDLGICIGQG
+344 ICIGQG

-399 LAAAT
+399 LAAVT
-404 GILINGSEK
+404 GILINGADK
-413 FSSIGNKKSAGTKL
+413 FAAIGNKKSAGTKL
-427 VCLDSFFNNPGVY
+427 VCLDSFFKNPGVY

-460 EPLKAFQ
+460 EPVKAFQ

-474 VVPLSEIENL
+474 VVPLSEIDNL

-489 EFTAKGFMLGHAS
+489 EFSAKGFMLGHAS
-502 VVSIPKDFSMA
+502 VVSIPKDFPMV

-540 GKEMFDQAKKKTAK
+540 GKEMFDQVKNKTAK
-554 IPLKLLEELLVTMKK
+554 IPLKLLNDLLVTMQK

-580 TPIQNIL
+580 TPIMNIL
-587 KYFGDEMKND
+587 KYFSNEMKND
-597 MVKDN
+597 ISA